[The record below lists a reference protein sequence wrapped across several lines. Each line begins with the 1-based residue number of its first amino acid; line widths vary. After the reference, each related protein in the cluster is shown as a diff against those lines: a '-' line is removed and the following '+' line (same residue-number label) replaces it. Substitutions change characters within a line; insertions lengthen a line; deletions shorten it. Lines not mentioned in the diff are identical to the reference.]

1 MREPSHSG
9 RTRRGGR
16 ALVLSAAGALALLAA
31 GAEIDAAQ
39 AALPQQAGRADLV
52 SDVQL
57 RIDGAIGGGRTGA
70 AVAGA
75 GDVNGDGRGD
85 VVVGA
90 PQETARGRSGSGSAY
105 VIFGTESPT
114 RVDLAQVGA
123 RGFRIDGAADGD
135 RLGTA
140 VGGAGDVNGDGLADV
155 VLGAPEADA
164 HGRGGSG
171 TAFVVFGRR
180 ETSAAV
186 DLAALGGAGFRIDG
200 AAALDNAGAAVAG
213 AGDVNGDGRADL
225 VVGAPR
231 AGNNARPGSGSAHVV
246 FGTGQAAAID
256 LAALGGAGFRID
268 GAAALDNA
276 GAAVAGAGDVNGD
289 GRADVVVGAPRAG
302 NNARP
307 GSGSAHVVFGRRE
320 TSEIDLA
327 ALGGAGFRIDGAA
340 ALDNAGAA
348 VAGAGDVNGDGRAD
362 VVVGAPQA
370 GNNARTGSGSA
381 HVVFGTGQAAAID
394 LAALGGAGFRI
405 DGAAALDNAGAAV
418 AGAGDVNGDGRADV
432 VVGAPQAGNNA
443 RTGSGS
449 AHVVFGRRETSGIDL
464 AALGGAGFRID
475 GAAALDN
482 AGAAVAGAG
491 DVNGDGRAD
500 VVVGAPQA
508 GNNARPGSGSAHV
521 LIGFGTP
528 RVAYGEL
535 RRRRRRADGAPDPH
549 GGAHRSGDVRRQP
562 GAAGGPLARRGDRR
576 DLRNADD
583 GAAAARAHGHDDRPG
598 RHGAERARHHGHP
611 FGRPPVGRLWGRAA
625 ARAAVV
631 HPEHGHAQRA
641 AAAHQPA
648 HRAGRGAPRERGP
661 GMARRQGRRGRHLR
675 PQPDRREVRARH
687 RDRTGADG
695 ACQRCFPA
703 ALQGEEAAEV
713 TGSPGRA
720 ERRSA
725 TGQPAHFT
733 GGHAAREGPL
743 KAPRPWADWRRHP
756 ARHDHPRRARPRA
769 GDRRG
774 DTGSEPSPAVPDC
787 HSRPPRPKACAVRAL
802 GGAAPHQPAHRPSS
816 PAAGDRPARR
826 AAGRSHGGGL
836 PQPHHHR
843 RESRTGPH
851 RLGRSPT
858 GGSLERR
865 CRPVVYEATR

>member
-39 AALPQQAGRADLV
+39 AALPQQAGRADLL

-57 RIDGAIGGGRTGA
+57 RIDGAIGGGRTSA

-246 FGTGQAAAID
+246 FGGGEAAAID

-289 GRADVVVGAPRAG
+289 GRADVVVGAPQAG

-362 VVVGAPQA
+362 VVVGTPQA
-370 GNNARTGSGSA
+370 GNNGRTGSGSA

-535 RRRRRRADGAPDPH
+535 VAAAGVPMAPLTPTVERTGPATFAVSPALPEGLSLDAATGVISGTPTTARPRRAHTVTMTDLAGTAQSALVITVTAGRRP
-549 GGAHRSGDVRRQP
+549 GGVCGVVPRRERPSFTPSTVTLSARQLRINQRIAQAAVRRVNAVQAWLDARVDGGDICGLSLTAAKFGP
-562 GAAGGPLARRGDRR
+562 GIVIGPGPTAPASDAFPRPFREKRPPRSREARVVLSAGQLRVSQRISQAAMRRAKALSRRLGRGLTGGDI
-576 DLRNADD
+576 
-583 GAAAARAHGHDDRPG
+583 RPG
-598 RHGAERARHHGHP
+598 TITRDVLAPGLAIVAATPAPNPPRPSRTVIRAPRARKP
-611 FGRPPVGRLWGRAA
+611 ARFELSAAQLLTNQRIAQAALRRATVL
-625 ARAAVV
+625 RD
-631 HPEHGHAQRA
+631 EL
-641 AAAHQPA
+641 
-648 HRAGRGAPRERGP
+648 RAGLTAE
-661 GMARRQGRRGRHLR
+661 
-675 PQPDRREVRARH
+675 DF
-687 RDRTGADG
+687 RDRTITAVNL
-695 ACQRCFPA
+695 APA
-703 ALQGEEAAEV
+703 LIA
-713 TGSPGRA
+713 
-720 ERRSA
+720 SA
-725 TGQPAHFT
+725 G
-733 GGHAAREGPL
+733 
-743 KAPRPWADWRRHP
+743 
-756 ARHDHPRRARPRA
+756 
-769 GDRRG
+769 
-774 DTGSEPSPAVPDC
+774 
-787 HSRPPRPKACAVRAL
+787 
-802 GGAAPHQPAHRPSS
+802 
-816 PAAGDRPARR
+816 ARR
-826 AAGRSHGGGL
+826 AV
-836 PQPHHHR
+836 P
-843 RESRTGPH
+843 
-851 RLGRSPT
+851 
-858 GGSLERR
+858 
-865 CRPVVYEATR
+865 

>member
-1 MREPSHSG
+1 VREHSHSG
-9 RTRRGGR
+9 ARRRRGAR
-16 ALVLSAAGALALLAA
+16 ALVLSAAGALALLA
-31 GAEIDAAQ
+31 GAEIDAVQ
-39 AALPQQAGRADLV
+39 AALPQQAGRADLG
-52 SDVQL
+52 SDVHL

-105 VIFGTESPT
+105 VIFGTGSPT
-114 RVDLAQVGA
+114 TVDLAQVGA

-164 HGRGGSG
+164 NGRGGSG

-180 ETSAAV
+180 EASGAV
-186 DLAALGGAGFRIDG
+186 
-200 AAALDNAGAAVAG
+200 
-213 AGDVNGDGRADL
+213 
-225 VVGAPR
+225 
-231 AGNNARPGSGSAHVV
+231 
-246 FGTGQAAAID
+246 D

-302 NNARP
+302 NNSRPGSGSVAVVFGTGQAAAVDLATLGGAGFRIDGAAALDNAGAAVAGAGDVNGDGRADLVMGAPQAGNNSRP
-307 GSGSAHVVFGRRE
+307 GSGSADVVFGRRE
-320 TSEIDLA
+320 TSEIDLAALAGAGFRIDGAAALDNAGAAVAGPGDVNGDGRADVVVGAPQSGNNSRTGSGSAHVVFGTGQAAAVDLA

-370 GNNARTGSGSA
+370 GS
-381 HVVFGTGQAAAID
+381 
-394 LAALGGAGFRI
+394 
-405 DGAAALDNAGAAV
+405 
-418 AGAGDVNGDGRADV
+418 NG
-432 VVGAPQAGNNA
+432 

-464 AALGGAGFRID
+464 AALAGAGFRID

-528 RVAYGEL
+528 RVAYRELVAAAGVPMTPLAPTVERTGPATFAVSPALPEGLSLDPATGVISGTPTTARPRRAHTVTMTDLAGTAQNALVITVTRPAGRRSGVCGVVPRRERPAFAPGTVTLSARQLRINQRIAQAAVRRVNAVQAWLDARVDGGDICGLSLTAAKFGPGVVTGPGPTAPASDAFPRPFREKKPPKSQGARVVLSARQLQVSQRISQAAMRRAKALSRRLGRGLTGGDIRRGTITRDVLAPGLAIIAATPLAHPPRPSRTVIPAPRARKPGRFELSPAQLLTNQRIAQAALRRATVLRDEL
-535 RRRRRRADGAPDPH
+535 R
-549 GGAHRSGDVRRQP
+549 
-562 GAAGGPLARRGDRR
+562 AGLT
-576 DLRNADD
+576 
-583 GAAAARAHGHDDRPG
+583 
-598 RHGAERARHHGHP
+598 AED
-611 FGRPPVGRLWGRAA
+611 F
-625 ARAAVV
+625 
-631 HPEHGHAQRA
+631 
-641 AAAHQPA
+641 
-648 HRAGRGAPRERGP
+648 
-661 GMARRQGRRGRHLR
+661 
-675 PQPDRREVRARH
+675 
-687 RDRTGADG
+687 RDRTITAVNLAPALIPQAGA
-695 ACQRCFPA
+695 RPA
-703 ALQGEEAAEV
+703 A
-713 TGSPGRA
+713 P
-720 ERRSA
+720 
-725 TGQPAHFT
+725 
-733 GGHAAREGPL
+733 
-743 KAPRPWADWRRHP
+743 
-756 ARHDHPRRARPRA
+756 
-769 GDRRG
+769 
-774 DTGSEPSPAVPDC
+774 
-787 HSRPPRPKACAVRAL
+787 
-802 GGAAPHQPAHRPSS
+802 
-816 PAAGDRPARR
+816 
-826 AAGRSHGGGL
+826 
-836 PQPHHHR
+836 
-843 RESRTGPH
+843 
-851 RLGRSPT
+851 
-858 GGSLERR
+858 
-865 CRPVVYEATR
+865 